1 MMELL
6 SPAGGLDSLIAAVQT
21 GADAVYMGFGAF
33 NARRSAK
40 NFTDEEFASA
50 VAYCHLRGVRVFLTL
65 NTLLTDRELEQAAES
80 LRKASDMGVDAIL
93 VQDWG
98 LLTLAR
104 EIVPDVPLHAS
115 TQMSLF
121 TLGGANEAAALGL
134 ERVVLARELACDEI
148 REICAGCPAQI
159 EVFAHGALCM
169 CYSGQCEMSAVV
181 GERSGNRGACAQPC
195 RLPYG
200 VNGPCRGGHPLSLK
214 DANLSAYLAE
224 MEAMG
229 VACLK
234 LEGRMKRPEYVA
246 VVTGIYRRLLD
257 EKRQPTAEESRRLE
271 QAFSRSGFTDGYWL
285 GKKGPQMFGTRPENA
300 PEPKELFAKAREM
313 YENGREN
320 RKIPVSLAIRVQAG
334 KPVSLAVAC
343 QSNNGL
349 MNVWAQGPVPET
361 ARSRALTAEELR
373 ERLNKTGGTV
383 FTVEQFRAELDDGL
397 MLPASVIN
405 GLRRDALEGLKQRL
419 EQDWFL
425 RRMSP
430 WQKEELRQG
439 RDPHVRRVLEA
450 AALPEAP
457 EPPAAMRFTCSVQKA
472 EQVTAALLAEKPAAV
487 YVPVEEL
494 ERLDPELD
502 WGETE
507 LCAVLPRI
515 FRTADETP
523 LRQLLEQHPEA
534 SAVAIGNLGHLTIA
548 RGLNRTLRGDFGLNI
563 FNSRAL
569 LFWQRQELASATV
582 SFELRWQQVRDLRKY
597 LPCEAIIYGR
607 LPLMV
612 TENCVTRCSVGCTHG
627 AGSVLTDRTGAR
639 FPVLCGYGCRCE
651 IQNSKTLFLADKP
664 EMRRCGLTYGRLRF
678 TTETPEQCVQV
689 LQRYQNGGN
698 WAPEDLT
705 RGLFY
710 RGVE

>member
-104 EIVPDVPLHAS
+104 ETVPDVPLHAS

-134 ERVVLARELACDEI
+134 ERVVLARELARDEI
-148 REICAGCPAQI
+148 REICAGCPAEI

-214 DANLSAYLAE
+214 DANLSAYLTE

-257 EKRQPTAEESRRLE
+257 EKRRPTAEESRRLE

-300 PEPKELFAKAREM
+300 PEPKELFAEAREM

-320 RKIPVSLAIRVQAG
+320 RKVPVNLRLTVRRG
-334 KPVSLAVAC
+334 EPVRLGGACAVHGGAAFAM
-343 QSNNGL
+343 GTG
-349 MNVWAQGPVPET
+349 AVPEE
-361 ARSRALTAEELR
+361 ARNRAVTAEELR
-373 ERLNKTGGTV
+373 QRLSKTGGTV
-383 FTVEQFRAELDDGL
+383 FTADRVEIELDEGL
-397 MLPASVIN
+397 TIPASAVN
-405 GLRRDALEGLKQRL
+405 GLRRELLEELAK
-419 EQDWFL
+419 
-425 RRMSP
+425 RRMDIP
-430 WQKEELRQG
+430 
-439 RDPHVRRVLEA
+439 PRRVLEA

-457 EPPAAMRFTCSVQKA
+457 EGGQAMRFTCSVQKA

-534 SAVAIGNLGHLTIA
+534 SAVAIGNLGHLPIV
-548 RGLNRTLRGDFGLNI
+548 RGLNRTMRGDFGLNI

-569 LFWQRQELASATV
+569 LFWQGQGLASATV

-607 LPLMV
+607 LPLMA

-689 LQRYQNGGN
+689 LQRYQNGGD
-698 WAPEDLT
+698 WTPEDLT